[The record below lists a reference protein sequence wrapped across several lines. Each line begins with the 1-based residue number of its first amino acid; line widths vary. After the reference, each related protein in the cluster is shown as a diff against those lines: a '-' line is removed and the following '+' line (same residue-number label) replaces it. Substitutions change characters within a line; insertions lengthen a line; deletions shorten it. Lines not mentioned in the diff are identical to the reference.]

1 MTPAASTTTLLPLSA
16 QGPDPLAALGAAP
29 TEAARLAG
37 GFAGL
42 ASLTLGSWLL
52 LLAAAC
58 LTGLAKTVLPG
69 AATIAVALFAAVL
82 PAKESTGVMLV
93 LLLVGDVLAVW
104 SYRHDADVT
113 MLRRLIPAV
122 AVGVLAGA
130 VFLRLASD
138 TGTRRVI
145 GVVLLLLIAATLWG
159 RRRSARP
166 APGAAAAAG
175 PEGPADSE
183 GSADSEGPADG
194 PSPAPSPRPADDAV
208 GSRSGAGSSPPARA
222 LYGALAGFTTMVANA
237 GGPVTSMYFLACRY
251 PVKAFLGTTAWFFF
265 LVNVTKHPF
274 SLSLGIIRPEH
285 LALDAVL
292 APVVIALALAGRRL
306 ADRMDQRVFEPI
318 VIALTI
324 LSALPLLR

>member
-1 MTPAASTTTLLPLSA
+1 MIPAASPTTLLPLAA
-16 QGPDPLAALGAAP
+16 QGLGPLAALGAAP
-29 TEAARLAG
+29 AEAARLTS

-104 SYRHDADVT
+104 SYRRDADAA

-122 AVGVLAGA
+122 VAGVLAGA

-145 GVVLLLLIAATLWG
+145 GAMLLLLIAATLWG
-159 RRRSARP
+159 RRRGARR
-166 APGAAAAAG
+166 APGTAAATG
-175 PEGPADSE
+175 SE
-183 GSADSEGPADG
+183 GGPT
-194 PSPAPSPRPADDAV
+194 APSPGSTDDAV
-208 GSRSGAGSSPPARA
+208 GSRSGAGSSRPARA

-265 LVNVTKHPF
+265 LVNVAKLPF
-274 SLSLGIIRPEH
+274 SLGLGIIRPEH

-292 APVVIALALAGRRL
+292 APVVIVFALAGRRL

-318 VIALTI
+318 VIVLTVV
-324 LSALPLLR
+324 SALPLLR

>member
-1 MTPAASTTTLLPLSA
+1 MTPAASTTTLLPLAA
-16 QGPDPLAALGAAP
+16 QGLGPLAALGAAP
-29 TEAARLAG
+29 AEAAHLTG

-93 LLLVGDVLAVW
+93 LLLVGDVLAGW
-104 SYRHDADVT
+104 SYRRDADVT

-208 GSRSGAGSSPPARA
+208 GSRSGAGSSPPARI

-265 LVNVTKHPF
+265 LVNVTKLPF

>member
-1 MTPAASTTTLLPLSA
+1 MIPAASPTTLLPLAA
-16 QGPDPLAALGAAP
+16 QGLGPLAALGAAP
-29 TEAARLAG
+29 AEAARLG
-37 GFAGL
+37 GGLTGL
-42 ASLTLGSWLL
+42 ASLTPGGWLL

-104 SYRHDADVT
+104 SYRRDADAA

-122 AVGVLAGA
+122 VAGVLAGA

-145 GVVLLLLIAATLWG
+145 GAMLLLLIAATLWG

-175 PEGPADSE
+175 PEGPA
-183 GSADSEGPADG
+183 GG

-208 GSRSGAGSSPPARA
+208 GSRSGAGSSPPARI

-265 LVNVTKHPF
+265 LVNLAKLPF

-292 APVVIALALAGRRL
+292 APVVVVLALAGRRL

-318 VIALTI
+318 VIVLTVV
-324 LSALPLLR
+324 SALPLLR

>member
-1 MTPAASTTTLLPLSA
+1 MTPAASTTTLLPLAA
-16 QGPDPLAALGAAP
+16 QGLGPLAALGAAP
-29 TEAARLAG
+29 AEAARLTG

-104 SYRHDADVT
+104 SYRRDADAA

-122 AVGVLAGA
+122 VAGVLAGA

-145 GVVLLLLIAATLWG
+145 GAMLLLLIAATLWG
-159 RRRSARP
+159 RRRGARR
-166 APGAAAAAG
+166 APGTAAATG
-175 PEGPADSE
+175 SE
-183 GSADSEGPADG
+183 GGPT
-194 PSPAPSPRPADDAV
+194 APSPGSTDDAV
-208 GSRSGAGSSPPARA
+208 GSRSGAGSSRPARA

-265 LVNVTKHPF
+265 LVNVAKLPF
-274 SLSLGIIRPEH
+274 SLGLGIIRPEH

-292 APVVIALALAGRRL
+292 APVVIVFALAGRRL

-318 VIALTI
+318 VIVLTVV
-324 LSALPLLR
+324 SALPLLR